1 MKTPMQLHIEW
12 LKEQL
17 QGLYDKNRHG
27 SYTDVFREKIFLS
40 SIKHAESL
48 LENEKEQ
55 IISAYKEG
63 CSDSILDESTD
74 DVRAENYYNET
85 YGEQ

>member
-1 MKTPMQLHIEW
+1 MQLHIEW

-17 QGLYDKNRHG
+17 QGLYDDNRVG

-48 LENEKEQ
+48 LEKEQ
-55 IISAYKEG
+55 EMINKAYMDG
-63 CSDSILDESTD
+63 YQDSTT
-74 DVRAENYYNET
+74 YNHK
-85 YGEQ
+85 GWDK